1 LFGIEKVLSGYWTCS
16 NATTAHEAGWT
27 QRRVLKTFVR
37 HRKSAVW
44 LLDLLERKSLIA
56 WAHYEE
62 EFNKQW
68 PRKQSEVVERGAREM
83 WLHMHSIWLLC
94 KLSYIDYN
102 YIKRQLPKRSSQIF
116 TKIMKL

>member
-1 LFGIEKVLSGYWTCS
+1 MSGYWTCL

-27 QRRVLKTFVR
+27 QRRVLKTFVW

-83 WLHMHSIWLLC
+83 WLHMHSIWLLLQTFLH
-94 KLSYIDYN
+94 KL
-102 YIKRQLPKRSSQIF
+102 
-116 TKIMKL
+116 